1 MIGKSIKILAVL
13 CLFFSSAFAES
24 DGVLMRK
31 PVQPSAQEMEFA
43 DEFIDIQ
50 DAIRLNGTFG
60 PSGNYDKKMRSSAPV
75 PQKQKVGEDVLVNRL
90 PRGREEAETTVTF
103 PEKAAPEAPAQDDA
117 VLPEKTAPGK
127 DEIILKAVSPEQ
139 QESRSVL
146 LDGETKEQNLPMKK
160 TVELHDEKAPPI
172 EDVRQKE
179 YMDEDDPFLTRKDVT
194 AIPFKFS
201 EREKP
206 CFFFSLSNR
215 DDIELWKDLRKN
227 RDANAAILDGRLEIV
242 LPSFGESDII
252 PLMVY
257 HYALES
263 GKDKAVEFLDWTTRQ
278 PRGWMDVKYADYLN
292 EQEKKERK
300 FEIEAD
306 IDQWMREKGLDTD
319 MLYSD
324 RGTQMRIAKK
334 INADT
339 KKYKKTVRG
348 EKHPCVYV
356 NGRERSGYFES
367 IRSLPM
373 HQR

>member
-1 MIGKSIKILAVL
+1 MKILVL
-13 CLFFSSAFAES
+13 LVLFLFPAYGFAAS
-24 DGVLMRK
+24 DGVLINK
-31 PVQPSAQEMEFA
+31 PVRPSAQEMEFA
-43 DEFIDIQ
+43 DEFIDIK

-60 PSGNYDKKMRSSAPV
+60 PSREYDSKMKSSAPSL
-75 PQKQKVGEDVLVNRL
+75 PKKEKVGEDVLVSKL
-90 PRGREEAETTVTF
+90 PRGKEEAETTVTF
-103 PEKAAPEAPAQDDA
+103 PEKAAS
-117 VLPEKTAPGK
+117 PEKTGGPEK
-127 DEIILKAVSPEQ
+127 LVKAQGPEKLAKADA
-139 QESRSVL
+139 ETPEEPENRSVL
-146 LDGETKEQNLPMKK
+146 LDGETRERDLPMRK

-172 EDVRQKE
+172 ENVRQHE
-179 YMDEDDPFLTRKDVT
+179 YMDEDDPFLTRKDVSD
-194 AIPFKFS
+194 IPFRFS
-201 EREKP
+201 EKEKP
-206 CFFFSLSNR
+206 CFFFSLSNK

-227 RDANAAILDGRLEIV
+227 RDANTAILDGRLEIV

-257 HYALES
+257 QYALES

-292 EQEKKERK
+292 DQEKKERK

-306 IDQWMREKGLDTD
+306 IDQWMHEKGLDTD

-339 KKYKKTVRG
+339 KKYKKVVRV

-356 NGRERSGYFES
+356 NGRERSGYFEP